1 MSTTRVDPK
10 PYIITK
16 IVGSMQISIIN
27 IEFGVSATF
36 NVILFDEGGSVIV
49 CNQVTL
55 AGADYE
61 AWGNNDQ
68 YVVTY
73 MLNLYGLT
81 EAS

>member
-1 MSTTRVDPK
+1 MSNIRVDPK

-16 IVGSMQISIIN
+16 IVSSMQISIIN
-27 IEFGVSATF
+27 IEFGLSATF
-36 NVILFDEGGSVIV
+36 NVILFDEGGGVIV

-55 AGADYE
+55 AGADYD

-68 YVVTY
+68 YVINY

-81 EAS
+81 AAP